1 MQSVFRGL
9 EQHELEQH
17 NPTLGGVD
25 LPIVD
30 GKYEAKLGTTYAT
43 MEEGISEIKR
53 QIQKSR
59 RIRISNIP
67 MSMLEE
73 FKPLLKDRDL
83 MVILPV
89 GERPDETLRE
99 LGPMA
104 TTKARIYTDFK
115 GTEANAG
122 SIYFAR
128 TVYNIAWANDKI
140 LNIATMEYGK
150 CVKCMQDTFD
160 GGWRYAQK
168 W

>member
-1 MQSVFRGL
+1 
-9 EQHELEQH
+9 
-17 NPTLGGVD
+17 

-43 MEEGISEIKR
+43 AEEGIAEIKR

-73 FKPLLKDRDL
+73 LKPLLKDKDL
-83 MVILPV
+83 MVILPL
-89 GERPDETLRE
+89 GEKPNETLRE
-99 LGPMA
+99 LGQVA

-122 SIYFAR
+122 SVYFAS
-128 TVYNIAWANDKI
+128 TVYNIAWEKDKI
-140 LNIATMEYGK
+140 LNVATMEYGR
-150 CVKCMQDTFD
+150 CVKCMQGTFE
-160 GGWRYAQK
+160 GGWRYALK